1 MSDTLGTIVMD
12 AIKMRDTLKANG
24 LAGDG
29 LDRALESVLRD
40 SWPKPKDRAEPWR
53 DTCQICRDYGLEMLW
68 CPGDATCGPHPV
80 TGAPRKAHASHEYG
94 RPCLCA
100 AGKRHHEKSM
110 PTPDDAMTIAARPK
124 KMSRWGR

>member
-1 MSDTLGTIVMD
+1 MSDTLGTIVME
-12 AIKMRDTLKANG
+12 AIKMRDSLKAGG

-29 LDRALESVLRD
+29 LDRALESVLRE
-40 SWPKPKDRAEPWR
+40 SWPKPKDRTEPWH
-53 DTCQICRDYGLEMLW
+53 DHCQICRDYGLEMLW
-68 CPGDATCGPHPV
+68 CPGDETCGR
-80 TGAPRKAHASHEYG
+80 RKVHASHEYG